1 MSLLRNLLPP
11 IIIALLLSLI
21 FVVPKDVNLLPSA
34 AKPELPLG
42 TELDGWS
49 GVKTQESE
57 KERLLLADDT
67 VFSKG
72 LYNHINPFTYAKEEP
87 SISVSIVY
95 SGSDL
100 NNSIHRPER
109 CLPSQ
114 GHVNLICQ
122 DSDIPLD
129 DGRTLTFRKIN
140 SQLPIDKNPKNSLR
154 YIHYYVFVS
163 NNFVTNSHLTRTL
176 RDIYDRIVTGRVQ
189 RWAYIQIGTHWGG
202 STDITE
208 EQADSLLRALIS
220 KLVSRQIDWQ
230 SIEN

>member
-1 MSLLRNLLPP
+1 MHLLRCLLPP
-11 IIIALLLSLI
+11 IITALFLSLI
-21 FVVPKDVNLLPSA
+21 FIVPENLNFLPSA
-34 AKPELPLG
+34 ASPDLPLES
-42 TELDGWS
+42 ELGDWYGI
-49 GVKTQESE
+49 KTQESE
-57 KERLLLADDT
+57 KERAILAADT
-67 VFSKG
+67 KFSKG
-72 LYNHINPFTYAKEEP
+72 IYHHINPFTYTKEEP
-87 SISVSIVY
+87 AISVSIVY

-109 CLPSQ
+109 CLPAQ

-129 DGRTLTFRKIN
+129 DGRTLTFRRIN

-176 RDIYDRIVTGRVQ
+176 RDMYDRVITGRVQ